1 MSLGKNIR
9 RMRRDKGWT
18 QQQLADKAGMK
29 LNHVSKL
36 DQDGADP
43 KLSTLYKLMQ
53 AFSCSPD
60 SLLMDLNRVST
71 DAVLKQTLERATA
84 LPEEDKRA
92 IITVVDGYC
101 MAVGLRQ
108 QFAPEN
114 KRPFGLTLYTA
125 PPTRVLDDQEVQ
137 ERTERATAEEG
148 EGRG

>member
-18 QQQLADKAGMK
+18 QGQLAERAGLK

-36 DQDGADP
+36 EQDGTDP

-71 DAVLKQTLERATA
+71 DAILKQTLERATA
-84 LPEEDKRA
+84 LPDADKRA
-92 IITVVDGYC
+92 IIQVVDGYC

-108 QFAPEN
+108 QFNAEN
-114 KRPFGLTLYTA
+114 KRPFGLTLYTEA
-125 PPTRVLDDQEVQ
+125 PTAVLD
-137 ERTERATAEEG
+137 EREASEPEG
-148 EGRG
+148 EGRD

>member
-18 QQQLADKAGMK
+18 QGQLADRAGLK

-36 DQDGADP
+36 EQDATDP

-84 LPEEDKRA
+84 LPDDDKLVV
-92 IITVVDGYC
+92 IKVVDGYC

-108 QFAPEN
+108 QFNAEN
-114 KRPFGLTLYTA
+114 KRPFGLTLYTE
-125 PPTRVLDDQEVQ
+125 PPTGVLD
-137 ERTERATAEEG
+137 ERDATEREAKS
-148 EGRG
+148 

>member
-18 QQQLADKAGMK
+18 QGQLADRAGIK

-36 DQDGADP
+36 EQDDTDP

-71 DAVLKQTLERATA
+71 DAILKQTLERATA
-84 LPEEDKRA
+84 LPEDDKVT
-92 IITVVDGYC
+92 IIRVVDAYC
-101 MAVGLRQ
+101 MAAGLRQ
-108 QFAPEN
+108 QFTPEN
-114 KRPFGLTLYTA
+114 KLPFGISLYRDA
-125 PPTRVLDDQEVQ
+125 PKGVLEDRPDSEARPKTS
-137 ERTERATAEEG
+137 ENAS
-148 EGRG
+148 